1 MKALNA
7 AFAPSAPG
15 REDPVVAADDV
26 EIACLEANANAVTA
40 QDLAAIDEVY
50 AHLYCSPR
58 YFEAASAYAD
68 ASLYIAR
75 RNGVPVAAFP
85 YKRSGRDINVVSEYM
100 SASDVEINRFARHM
114 FSRHRDVRR
123 IVFPKVVAA
132 AEKLAYPCHGN
143 VCSEDMVVD
152 LPDTV
157 KEYEAATGKSTRRNI
172 KRYTSA
178 LVKDFPS
185 YSYELHVESDIAE
198 QDLRDIIALSCMR
211 MHSKNIEP
219 RFQEPEI
226 NWIVQ
231 FARECGI
238 VGVARIDGKVAAGA
252 IGFRIGDRYFMHVIA
267 HHPQYNDY
275 SLGILCYYH
284 TICEGIA
291 RGAKRFHLL
300 QGRYGYKYRLLAQ
313 RHDVLH
319 LDVYRDRLQMLA
331 SLRDVAAK
339 EMRGRIWLGKQ
350 WLLHD
355 LQRQEGRGYR
365 QLEKLVNY
373 LRQAKRGKREQKEQ

>member
-1 MKALNA
+1 METVNA
-7 AFAPSAPG
+7 AFAPSVPD
-15 REDPVVAADDV
+15 REGQVITADDV
-26 EIACLEANANAVTA
+26 EIACLEGNVPVEEF
-40 QDLAAIDEVY
+40 AAIDQLY

-68 ASLYIAR
+68 ASLYIAKK
-75 RNGVPVAAFP
+75 NGVPVAALP
-85 YKRSGRDINVVSEYM
+85 YKRSGRDIIVVSEYM
-100 SASDVEINRFARHM
+100 TVSDAEIERFARHM
-114 FSRHRDVRR
+114 FSRHGDVRR
-123 IVFPKVVAA
+123 VVFPKVVSSLN
-132 AEKLAYPCHGN
+132 KIAYPWHRT
-143 VCSEDMVVD
+143 VSSEDMVVT
-152 LPDTV
+152 LPGTV
-157 KEYEAATGKSTRRNI
+157 KEYEAATGKNTRRNI

-185 YSYELHVESDIAE
+185 YRYELHVEEDIRE
-198 QDLRDIIALSCMR
+198 QDLKDIIALSCMR

-219 RFQEPEI
+219 RFRDPEI

-252 IGFRIGDRYFMHVIA
+252 IGFRMGDKYFMHVIA

-291 RGAKRFHLL
+291 RGAKHFHLL
-300 QGRYGYKYRLLAQ
+300 QGRYEYKYRLLAQ
-313 RHDVLH
+313 RNDVLH
-319 LDVYRDRLQMLA
+319 LDVYRNRLQMLA
-331 SLRDVAAK
+331 SLREVAAM
-339 EMRGRIWLGKQ
+339 EMRGRVWLGKQ

-355 LQRQEGRGYR
+355 LQRQEGWSYR
-365 QLEKLVNY
+365 QLGKLVNY
-373 LRQAKRGKREQKEQ
+373 LRQARRARKERREQ